1 MVVHELA
8 LEAITAVY
16 SQPPYNLP
24 HLASSITLFQFG
36 FCVIL
41 PFALSIISS
50 SGDVIKNFPRTRAE
64 FKVYIL
70 LSIVVYGATAFAT
83 ISLSYEGVTYV
94 TKVVFKSAKLI
105 PTMLVGVI
113 LDYRTVRQGRVVPNR
128 KKYGVYDY
136 ISALL
141 LSAGAAGFCMNAN
154 EDTGSSSETKK
165 NDADDDGFLGEH
177 LIGLILLTAS
187 VFCDALVPNIQEKLM
202 HGTSPEDAY
211 QNNEKM
217 MEMKSLINNANNE
230 SQSSNLRTQTG
241 LSSMSLMVNTNA
253 IGFTLL
259 TLSTILSSSIMPII
273 KNIATHLNYFF
284 LLLTVGVSLGT
295 AVLAYTELIRRSG
308 PAVAVG
314 VATLRKV
321 VTVVLSYIIF
331 PKAMSWTHVLSSGLV
346 LLGLTVGFVAR
357 RK

>member
-1 MVVHELA
+1 MSTGGSLSSTAAFVVLFFGAMVVHELA

-50 SGDVIKNFPRTRAE
+50 TGDVIKNFPRTRAE

-105 PTMLVGVI
+105 PTMIVGVI
-113 LDYRTVRQGRVVPNR
+113 LDYRAVRQGRVVPNR

-187 VFCDALVPNIQEKLM
+187 VSES
-202 HGTSPEDAY
+202 GTRNQPY
-211 QNNEKM
+211 Y
-217 MEMKSLINNANNE
+217 LYY
-230 SQSSNLRTQTG
+230 
-241 LSSMSLMVNTNA
+241 TN
-253 IGFTLL
+253 
-259 TLSTILSSSIMPII
+259 
-273 KNIATHLNYFF
+273 KF
-284 LLLTVGVSLGT
+284 LCSF
-295 AVLAYTELIRRSG
+295 G
-308 PAVAVG
+308 P
-314 VATLRKV
+314 
-321 VTVVLSYIIF
+321 Y
-331 PKAMSWTHVLSSGLV
+331 
-346 LLGLTVGFVAR
+346 
-357 RK
+357 